1 MSAISTKLVCF
12 TICFCTT
19 FLFSQDPSILSVD
32 RIYNSDEF
40 RLNSFGPIR
49 WLEDGNYYTTIE
61 KTESSK
67 SGFDIVQYETKNA
80 NRSILVSADQ
90 LIPANGKAPLLPSS
104 YQWSVDK
111 KYLMIYTNTKKVWR
125 YHTRGDY
132 WVLNISTGELKQVGK
147 DHNPATLMFAKFSP
161 DSRNVAYVSKNNIYY
176 EDLITNKEIQ
186 LTFDGCDSIVN
197 GTSDWVYEEEFSLR
211 DGYRWSPDG
220 KHIAYWQFNTS
231 GTGTFYM
238 INNTDSIYSKPIPLP
253 YPKVG
258 TQNSACKV
266 GFINLESAKTTW
278 FKVVGNPRM
287 NYIPKME
294 WAASSE
300 EVVIQQMNR
309 LQNTNNVL
317 LGSVKNGAVRQ
328 ILKEKDDAWIDLNDD
343 LIWLKKGNYFTWI
356 SDRDGWRHL
365 YLVSRDGKS
374 IELRSP
380 GKFDII
386 KVLKIDEKSGWVYF
400 IASPNNP
407 AEEYLFRLSLF
418 GKTKIEQITPE
429 SFKGT
434 HSYDISPNLKWA
446 IHTYSN
452 FTYPDKID
460 LIEIDDHRSTRIL
473 EDNKKLKMTFD
484 KLNRGE
490 VEFFKIQTDENIEM
504 DAWMIKPPN
513 FNPDKKYPLF
523 IYVYGE
529 PANQTVLNSWSLR
542 RRLWFFLLAQKGYI
556 IVSIDN
562 RGTPGPKGR
571 SWRKSVYRKIGIIAP
586 QDQAAATRKLL
597 ETRTY
602 LDKERV
608 GIWGW
613 SGGGQM
619 TLNAM
624 FKYPNLYKTGMAI
637 SFVSDQRLYD
647 TIYQERFMG
656 LPKDNEAGYRLG
668 SPVNFAANLKGN
680 LLIVHGTGD
689 DNVHYQSFEY
699 LVNELVKHNK
709 KFTMMTYPNR
719 SHSINEGK
727 NTQRHLFSLLTN
739 FLENNLQAGAK

>member
-1 MSAISTKLVCF
+1 
-12 TICFCTT
+12 
-19 FLFSQDPSILSVD
+19 
-32 RIYNSDEF
+32 
-40 RLNSFGPIR
+40 
-49 WLEDGNYYTTIE
+49 
-61 KTESSK
+61 
-67 SGFDIVQYETKNA
+67 
-80 NRSILVSADQ
+80 
-90 LIPANGKAPLLPSS
+90 
-104 YQWSVDK
+104 
-111 KYLMIYTNTKKVWR
+111 
-125 YHTRGDY
+125 
-132 WVLNISTGELKQVGK
+132 
-147 DHNPATLMFAKFSP
+147 
-161 DSRNVAYVSKNNIYY
+161 
-176 EDLITNKEIQ
+176 
-186 LTFDGCDSIVN
+186 
-197 GTSDWVYEEEFSLR
+197 
-211 DGYRWSPDG
+211 
-220 KHIAYWQFNTS
+220 
-231 GTGTFYM
+231 
-238 INNTDSIYSKPIPLP
+238 
-253 YPKVG
+253 
-258 TQNSACKV
+258 
-266 GFINLESAKTTW
+266 
-278 FKVVGNPRM
+278 
-287 NYIPKME
+287 
-294 WAASSE
+294 
-300 EVVIQQMNR
+300 
-309 LQNTNNVL
+309 
-317 LGSVKNGAVRQ
+317 
-328 ILKEKDDAWIDLNDD
+328 
-343 LIWLKKGNYFTWI
+343 
-356 SDRDGWRHL
+356 
-365 YLVSRDGKS
+365 
-374 IELRSP
+374 
-380 GKFDII
+380 
-386 KVLKIDEKSGWVYF
+386 
-400 IASPNNP
+400 
-407 AEEYLFRLSLF
+407 
-418 GKTKIEQITPE
+418 
-429 SFKGT
+429 
-434 HSYDISPNLKWA
+434 
-446 IHTYSN
+446 
-452 FTYPDKID
+452 
-460 LIEIDDHRSTRIL
+460 
-473 EDNKKLKMTFD
+473 MTFD

-513 FNPDKKYPLF
+513 FNPNKKYPLF

-727 NTQRHLFSLLTN
+727 NTQRHLFTLLTN